1 MQKNVNPVVA
11 ILAIVVILGVVAFC
25 YTFVFSGKITGQVG
39 PPASAKGLPF
49 TGASPAPPPA
59 GGMAMPPK
67 DGPPKRGP
75 ATPSTSGP
83 TAAAPTTPAGT
94 APR

>member
-11 ILAIVVILGVVAFC
+11 VLAIVVILGVVAFC

-39 PPASAKGLPF
+39 PPESVKGLPF
-49 TGASPAPPPA
+49 TGGSPTPPPG

-67 DGPPKRGP
+67 DGPPKGGP
-75 ATPSTSGP
+75 ATSSTRGP
-83 TAAAPTTPAGT
+83 DAAEPAAPAKV
-94 APR
+94 APK